1 MRYAGVVAMV
11 LVLSGCRDEPPGA
24 PVRPHWRYS
33 VDGIAPLMPPRE
45 VRAAL
50 ERRGYRQIACTGGRP
65 PLADP
70 MHSGDSLPCFVSPS
84 RRMRVSLYFLD
95 LNEGRRL
102 AVANFRAVLPDD
114 ATNADRSALSRRV
127 DRYLRAR
134 LGPPLTSQPGPL
146 FHSYY
151 WGMSG
156 GNPSLPDLI
165 STTVG
170 EDSEANVTLTSFWAY
185 GNVRQ
190 GGADTS

>member
-1 MRYAGVVAMV
+1 
-11 LVLSGCRDEPPGA
+11 
-24 PVRPHWRYS
+24 
-33 VDGIAPLMPPRE
+33 
-45 VRAAL
+45 
-50 ERRGYRQIACTGGRP
+50 
-65 PLADP
+65 
-70 MHSGDSLPCFVSPS
+70 
-84 RRMRVSLYFLD
+84 MRVSLHFLD

-114 ATNADRSALSRRV
+114 ATNADRSASSRRMA
-127 DRYLRAR
+127 RHLRAR
-134 LGPPLTSQPGPL
+134 LGPPLTSQPGSL

-170 EDSEANVTLTSFWAY
+170 EDFEANVTLTSFWAY

-190 GGADTS
+190 GGAGTS